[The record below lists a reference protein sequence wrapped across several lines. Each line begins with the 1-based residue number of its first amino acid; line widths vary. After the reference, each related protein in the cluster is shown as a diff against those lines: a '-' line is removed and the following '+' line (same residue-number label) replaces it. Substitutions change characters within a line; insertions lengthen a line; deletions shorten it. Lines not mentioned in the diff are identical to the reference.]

1 LNGLGRGVLR
11 GGVGEGSGRGRRGG
25 RAVSSMNVLVTGA
38 FGNVGNNVVASLL
51 EQGHRVRGLSPDPKR
66 ERATIDRFAGRVEV
80 VEGDVRR
87 AGDVAR
93 SVAGQ
98 DVVVH
103 LAFVIPPLCHEQPGL
118 SRDVN
123 VGGTRNVVDAV
134 RQEGLLRGEAPRLVF
149 ASTLDV
155 YGHTSHLD
163 PPRRVDDPV
172 EATDGYS
179 GHKIEC
185 EKMVRDS
192 GLDWSILRFADVPPI
207 ALRDPHPIMFTIPLA
222 QRIEMIHPRDVG
234 LAVANA
240 VSCDEVW
247 GRVLNIG
254 GGERCQVTYGQYLA
268 AMLGA
273 MGMGGPLP
281 AEWFTTKPYCTDWL
295 DTAESQRLLRFQ
307 RHSFEDV
314 VRETAALL
322 GWRAPIVRALQ
333 PVLRWRMGK
342 LARIAAAGR

>member
-1 LNGLGRGVLR
+1 
-11 GGVGEGSGRGRRGG
+11 
-25 RAVSSMNVLVTGA
+25 MNVLVTGA
-38 FGNVGNNVVASLL
+38 FGNVGSNVVASLL

-66 ERATIDRFAGRVEV
+66 ERTVIDRFGGRVEV
-80 VEGDVRR
+80 IEGDVRR
-87 AGDVAR
+87 PADVAR
-93 SVAGQ
+93 AVAGQ

-103 LAFVIPPLCHEQPGL
+103 LAFVIPPLCHEQPEL
-118 SRDVN
+118 SREVN
-123 VGGTRNVVDAV
+123 VGGTHNVIQAMK
-134 RQEGLLRGEAPRLVF
+134 QERSAPKLVF

-155 YGHTSHLD
+155 YGQTSHLA

-185 EKMVRDS
+185 EKMVRES
-192 GLDWSILRFADVPPI
+192 GLVWSILRFADVPPI

-254 GGERCQVTYGQYLA
+254 GGKRCQVTYGDYLA

-295 DTAESQRLLRFQ
+295 DTDESQRLLAFQ

-322 GWRAPIVRALQ
+322 GWRAPLVRALQ
-333 PVLRWRMGK
+333 PIIRWRIGR
-342 LARIAAAGR
+342 LARVASDR

>member
-1 LNGLGRGVLR
+1 
-11 GGVGEGSGRGRRGG
+11 
-25 RAVSSMNVLVTGA
+25 MNVLVTGA
-38 FGNVGNNVVASLL
+38 FGNVGSNVVSSLL
-51 EQGHRVRGLSPDPKR
+51 EQGPRVRGLSSGSKHDR
-66 ERATIDRFAGRVEV
+66 LMAARFAGRVEV

-87 AGDVAR
+87 PSDLAAA
-93 SVAGQ
+93 VAGQ
-98 DVVVH
+98 DAVLH
-103 LAFVIPPLCHEQPGL
+103 LAFVIPPLCHEQPEV
-118 SRDVN
+118 SREVN
-123 VGGTRNVVDAV
+123 VGGTRNVLDAAW
-134 RQEGLLRGEAPRLVF
+134 REGERTGTAPRLVF

-155 YGHTSHLD
+155 YGHTSHLA

-185 EKMVRDS
+185 ERMVRES
-192 GLDWSILRFADVPPI
+192 GLVWSILRFADVPPI

-240 VSCDEVW
+240 VSCEEVW

-254 GGERCQVTYGQYLA
+254 GGKRCQVTYGDYLA

-295 DTAESQRLLRFQ
+295 DTEDSQRLLRFQ
-307 RHSFEDV
+307 RHGFEDV

-322 GWRAPIVRALQ
+322 GWRAPIVRLLQ
-333 PVLRWRMGK
+333 PLIRRRIGK
-342 LARIAAAGR
+342 LARIAAAERR

>member
-1 LNGLGRGVLR
+1 
-11 GGVGEGSGRGRRGG
+11 
-25 RAVSSMNVLVTGA
+25 MNVLVTGA
-38 FGNVGNNVVASLL
+38 FGNVGSNTIASLL
-51 EQGHRVRGLSPDPKR
+51 EQGHRVRGLSPDPRR
-66 ERATIDRFAGRVEV
+66 ERGIIDRFAGRVEV
-80 VEGDVRR
+80 VTGDVRR
-87 AGDVAR
+87 PEDVHAA
-93 SVAGQ
+93 VDGQ
-98 DVVVH
+98 DVVIH

-118 SRDVN
+118 ARDVN
-123 VGGTRNVVDAV
+123 VGGTRNVLEAV
-134 RQEGLLRGEAPRLVF
+134 RREGERRGTAPRLVF

-155 YGHTSHLD
+155 YGHTSHLA

-185 EKMVRDS
+185 EKMVRES
-192 GLDWSILRFADVPPI
+192 GLPWAILRFADVPPI

-240 VSCDEVW
+240 VSCDAVW

-254 GGERCQVTYGQYLA
+254 GGKRCQVTYGEYLS

-281 AEWFTTKPYCTDWL
+281 AEWFTTDPYCTDWL
-295 DTAESQRLLRFQ
+295 DTEESERLLRFQ

-322 GWRAPIVRALQ
+322 GWRAPFVRILQ
-333 PVLRWRMGK
+333 PIIRWQIGK
-342 LARIAAAGR
+342 LARTSAAGPASV

>member
-1 LNGLGRGVLR
+1 
-11 GGVGEGSGRGRRGG
+11 
-25 RAVSSMNVLVTGA
+25 MNVLVTGA
-38 FGNVGNNVVASLL
+38 FGNVGSNAVASLL
-51 EQGHRVRGLSPDPKR
+51 EQGHTVRGLTPDAKR
-66 ERATIDRFAGRVEV
+66 ERAVIDRFRGRVEV

-87 AGDVAR
+87 SDDVAR
-93 SVAGQ
+93 AVAGQ

-123 VGGTRNVVDAV
+123 VGGTRNVIEAIKA
-134 RQEGLLRGEAPRLVF
+134 EGEKRGTAPRLVF

-155 YGHTSHLD
+155 YGHTSHLE
-163 PPRRVDDPV
+163 PPRRVGDPV

-185 EKMVRDS
+185 EEMVREP
-192 GLDWSILRFADVPPI
+192 GLAWTILRFADVPPI

-240 VSCDEVW
+240 VSSNEVW
-247 GRVLNIG
+247 GRVWNIG
-254 GGERCQVTYGQYLA
+254 GGKRCQVTYGDYLA
-268 AMLGA
+268 AMMRA

-281 AEWFTTKPYCTDWL
+281 AEWFTTEPYCTDWL
-295 DTAESQRLLRFQ
+295 DTEESERVLRFQ

-322 GWRAPIVRALQ
+322 GWRAPIVRVLQ
-333 PVLRWRMGK
+333 PLLRRRIGK
-342 LARIAAAGR
+342 LARIAAARA